1 MNDPFGEAVQPLRYE
16 LMYTGGEG
24 PRCVLNQSFPA
35 LLLFQRT
42 RQEEKP
48 SSAP

>member
-1 MNDPFGEAVQPLRYE
+1 MNDPFGEVVQLLRYE
-16 LMYTGGEG
+16 LMHTGGG
-24 PRCVLNQSFPA
+24 GLRYVLNQSFPA